1 MLNIFF
7 VFLGG
12 AIGSLIRFVLSSKFP
27 LPFGTLLVNIL
38 GCFIL
43 GILSVFVLKRAKY
56 IPKKLRLGLT
66 SGFCGG
72 VTTFSTFSYEVFIYI
87 QKTLYIE
94 ALLYVCVSLILG
106 ILFVYFGIEFCRLCL
121 KLHLDNKRAK
131 LRREF
136 LEGE

>member
-1 MLNIFF
+1 MLNLIF
-7 VFLGG
+7 VFTGG
-12 AIGSLIRFVLSSKFP
+12 ALGSLIRYIVSNNVVLHY
-27 LPFGTLLVNIL
+27 GTLLVNIF

-56 IPKKLRLGLT
+56 IPPKLRLGLT

-72 VTTFSTFSYEVFIYI
+72 VTTFSTFSYEVFVYI
-87 QKTLYIE
+87 QKTLYID
-94 ALLYVCVSLILG
+94 LILG

-131 LRREF
+131 LRQEF

>member
-1 MLNIFF
+1 MLNLIF
-7 VFLGG
+7 VFTGG
-12 AIGSLIRFVLSSKFP
+12 ALGSLIRYIVSNNVVLP
-27 LPFGTLLVNIL
+27 YGTLLVNIF

-56 IPKKLRLGLT
+56 IPPKLRLGLT

-72 VTTFSTFSYEVFIYI
+72 VTTFSTFSYEVFVYI

-131 LRREF
+131 LRQEF